1 MATDGKLKEFNPDM
15 EGIAAY
21 LEHVEI
27 YFKANDI
34 AESKKVPVFLSILGD
49 KIYFLLRDLLVPAK
63 PDEKTFQE
71 LADVLKNH
79 F

>member
-1 MATDGKLKEFNPDM
+1 MMATHGKLKEFNPNM

-27 YFKANDI
+27 YFKAYDI
-34 AESKKVPVFLSILGD
+34 AERKKVPVFLSILGD
-49 KIYFLLRDLLVPAK
+49 RIYFLLLVPSK